1 MTTINPNKEELYNAE
16 DKKILISLLGE
27 YSSKLLNVC
36 EKVDIHQRREIIY
49 VTIMMGTLFP
59 LAFLLIIF
67 ITNRLEDILK
77 NIWFGAGIAIIIV
90 LFLFAV
96 MFFSR
101 SQFFHNKERLKL
113 LKQDARATAGK
124 LEKVIRLASQIQE
137 NVLNNIISEL
147 ELDLRLTDAEL
158 ALQYYHEIKNKK
170 MF

>member
-1 MTTINPNKEELYNAE
+1 MTIINPNKEEIYNTE
-16 DKKILISLLGE
+16 DRKLLISLLGE
-27 YSSKLLNVC
+27 YSAKLLNVC

-49 VTIMMGTLFP
+49 STIIMGTLFP
-59 LAFLLIIF
+59 LAFLLIIL

-77 NIWFGAGIAIIIV
+77 NIWFGAGIATIIV

-101 SQFFHNKERLKL
+101 SQFFHNKERLRL
-113 LKQDARATAGK
+113 LKQDARAAAGK

-137 NVLNNIISEL
+137 HVLNNIINEI

-170 MF
+170 ML